1 MKITILIPCLNE
13 EETIAKVIRTA
24 KNYIR
29 RNNLINDAEI
39 LVSDNGSTDN
49 SVAIAKKN
57 KARVCEST
65 EKGYGNALINGIKN
79 AKGDYIIMGDADM
92 SYDFDDLDGF
102 IKYLDEGYDMVIGNR
117 FKGGIEKGAMP
128 FLHKLGVPFLSIV
141 GNILFKTPAKDYH
154 CGLRSFKKEK
164 IELLKLKCPGMEFAS
179 EMICK
184 ASIHKLKIK
193 EIPTKLRKDQRGKK
207 SHLRTFRDGFR
218 HLIYMINLKYKYKE
232 DDNNV

>member
-1 MKITILIPCLNE
+1 MKLTILIPCLNE
-13 EETIAKVIRTA
+13 EKTIEKVIKTA

-49 SVAIAKKN
+49 SVKIAKKN
-57 KARVCEST
+57 KARVCTSET
-65 EKGYGNALINGIKN
+65 KGYGSALINGINN
-79 AKGDYIIMGDADM
+79 AKGEIIVMGDADM
-92 SYDFDDLDGF
+92 SYDFDAIEDF

-141 GNILFKTPAKDYH
+141 GNVLFETPAKDFH

-164 IELLKLKCPGMEFAS
+164 IKQLNLECPGMEFAS

-184 ASIHKLKIK
+184 ASLNNLKIK
-193 EIPTKLRKDQRGKK
+193 EIPTKLYKDQRNKK
-207 SHLRTFRDGFR
+207 SHLKTFRDGFR
-218 HLIYMINLKYKYKE
+218 HLNYMIKLKI
-232 DDNNV
+232 NNK

>member
-13 EETIAKVIRTA
+13 EVTIAKVIRTA

-128 FLHKLGVPFLSIV
+128 FLHKLGVPFLS
-141 GNILFKTPAKDYH
+141 TPCAIASSF
-154 CGLRSFKKEK
+154 GRLRRCSVRSV
-164 IELLKLKCPGMEFAS
+164 P
-179 EMICK
+179 
-184 ASIHKLKIK
+184 H
-193 EIPTKLRKDQRGKK
+193 
-207 SHLRTFRDGFR
+207 
-218 HLIYMINLKYKYKE
+218 
-232 DDNNV
+232 